1 MINRNK
7 IRTKVVQLKPGKYE
21 LRIETQ
27 PDADGIKHQRVRK
40 VKAASRSSAERKLR
54 EFIAEVLQEEPV
66 TQKVKDNKNMTVSTL
81 LDLFISDM
89 ELSGRAAKTM
99 ENYKNRR
106 KRIDEA
112 FKNRTISELTVQRI
126 DSFSKAL
133 TEATNRHDEYALY
146 KNMKGKTEVRKL
158 SKDTAYRIQ
167 ALLIQAIKWGD
178 KKGYLMDNIT
188 HRLTKLPKSPYT
200 QIEIPDIDSIINF
213 MDYMNNDDTVMLNTK
228 VFFNLAV
235 WTGMRTEELLALT
248 WDDVNFQTKRIR
260 VTKAVVR
267 VGGSTRVQ
275 KEPKSKSSVRDVIV
289 PEKVIGLL
297 NTWNEFCKA
306 SFPKW
311 LENRPYL
318 EKYRNY
324 VIVNQ
329 TDGTLPNPGTF
340 NQWLRRYLERHEFE
354 HGTPHGLRHFFTTYL
369 LVKGADVKT
378 VSKLMGHSKTATTLN
393 IYAALTKEGYDKV
406 ESILNGTNNE

>member
-1 MINRNK
+1 M
-7 IRTKVVQLKPGKYE
+7 
-21 LRIETQ
+21 
-27 PDADGIKHQRVRK
+27 
-40 VKAASRSSAERKLR
+40 
-54 EFIAEVLQEEPV
+54 
-66 TQKVKDNKNMTVSTL
+66 
-81 LDLFISDM
+81 
-89 ELSGRAAKTM
+89 
-99 ENYKNRR
+99 
-106 KRIDEA
+106 
-112 FKNRTISELTVQRI
+112 
-126 DSFSKAL
+126 
-133 TEATNRHDEYALY
+133 
-146 KNMKGKTEVRKL
+146 
-158 SKDTAYRIQ
+158 
-167 ALLIQAIKWGD
+167 GD
-178 KKGYLMDNIT
+178 KKGYLTDNIT

-297 NTWNEFCKA
+297 KTWKELCKD

-311 LENRPYL
+311 LETRPYL
-318 EKYRNY
+318 EKTRNY
-324 VIVNQ
+324 VIVSQ
-329 TDGTLPNPGTF
+329 TDGTLPHLGTF
-340 NQWLRRYLERHEFE
+340 NQWLRRYLVRHDFE
-354 HGTPHGLRHFFTTYL
+354 HVTPHGLRHFFTTYL
-369 LVKGADVKT
+369 LIKGADVKT

-406 ESILNGTNNE
+406 EAILNSENKPKNNV